1 MENTPQRIMRQ
12 AIESALN
19 SEEETHPQEEVKEPE
34 IQIEP
39 ETKRRGRKKIPEQ
52 WTRVISLRNDDP
64 DKLQTYLLRQDLD
77 VASGMARPPHSRF
90 HGRDYEPLFWPD

>member
-64 DKLQTYLLRQDLD
+64 DKL
-77 VASGMARPPHSRF
+77 
-90 HGRDYEPLFWPD
+90 